1 MFHATSHLD
10 LILFSDPDKDT
21 PENYDNF
28 FDRPISKEE
37 VLRAMRRIKD
47 NKAAGPDMIIGELIK
62 HSFSTVVELLHQFL
76 NELFNKVL
84 FPDKCTESIIITI
97 FKKGDRNNPNCR
109 GISLRDATSKGCG
122 FIINSRL
129 QEWMDEK
136 QIVWEYQARFRK
148 GYSTVNDMFTLMGLI
163 PKQFSLNRK
172 PYVAFIEFEFIDLI
186 FDFRRQSSVL
196 SIMMPSRWS
205 TITNI

>member
-10 LILFSDPDKDT
+10 LILFSDPHKDT

-76 NELFNKVL
+76 NELLTRFYFQIN
-84 FPDKCTESIIITI
+84 
-97 FKKGDRNNPNCR
+97 GPN
-109 GISLRDATSKGCG
+109 
-122 FIINSRL
+122 
-129 QEWMDEK
+129 Q
-136 QIVWEYQARFRK
+136 
-148 GYSTVNDMFTLMGLI
+148 
-163 PKQFSLNRK
+163 
-172 PYVAFIEFEFIDLI
+172 
-186 FDFRRQSSVL
+186 
-196 SIMMPSRWS
+196 
-205 TITNI
+205 